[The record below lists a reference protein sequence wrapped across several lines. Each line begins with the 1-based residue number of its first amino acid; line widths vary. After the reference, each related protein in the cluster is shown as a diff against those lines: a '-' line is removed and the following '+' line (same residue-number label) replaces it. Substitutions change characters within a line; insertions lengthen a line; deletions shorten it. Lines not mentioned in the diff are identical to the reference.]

1 MGASTKATVLANRL
15 VPGIL
20 DRYLART
27 GFDSQQTSE
36 PESLARPDNLW
47 QPQDQ
52 LSGTDHG
59 AHGEF
64 DDKAHPRHS
73 GQTR

>member
-1 MGASTKATVLANRL
+1 VLANRVIPAL
-15 VPGIL
+15 L

-36 PESLARPDNLW
+36 PESPDQPGNLW
-47 QPQDQ
+47 QPQDEAPG
-52 LSGTDHG
+52 SDHG

-64 DDKAHPRHS
+64 DDRAHPRS
-73 GQTR
+73 PSTAGS